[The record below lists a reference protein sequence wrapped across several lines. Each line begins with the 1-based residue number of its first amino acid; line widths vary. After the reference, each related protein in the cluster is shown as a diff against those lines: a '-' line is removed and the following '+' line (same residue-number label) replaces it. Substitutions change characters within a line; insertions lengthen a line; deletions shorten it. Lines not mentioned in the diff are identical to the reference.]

1 MKETKT
7 TSSNIARTTP
17 PLENFSQICTILLI
31 ILAFINMQP
40 FLVLITTI
48 IMALN
53 ALIPAASPYRL
64 LYQYVLVPLDVLKP
78 YPGKEGKLAPYHL
91 SRISVVLLLAST
103 ILLFS
108 ALAFT
113 FGLGWILGWALDV
126 IVGMLTMVD
135 WGVRSSLWA
144 MRGIFG
150 SR

>member
-1 MKETKT
+1 MKET
-7 TSSNIARTTP
+7 TSTSANTPRTAP
-17 PLENFSQICTILLI
+17 PLGNFSQICTVLLMM
-31 ILAFINMQP
+31 LAFINMQP

-64 LYQYVLVPLDVLKP
+64 LYQYVLIPLDLLKP
-78 YPGKEGKLAPYHL
+78 LPREGKLAPYHL
-91 SRISVVLLLAST
+91 SRISTILLLAST

-113 FGLGWILGWALDV
+113 FGLGWMLGWALDV
-126 IVGMLTMVD
+126 IVGMLMIWD
-135 WGVRSSLWA
+135 MGIRFFLWM